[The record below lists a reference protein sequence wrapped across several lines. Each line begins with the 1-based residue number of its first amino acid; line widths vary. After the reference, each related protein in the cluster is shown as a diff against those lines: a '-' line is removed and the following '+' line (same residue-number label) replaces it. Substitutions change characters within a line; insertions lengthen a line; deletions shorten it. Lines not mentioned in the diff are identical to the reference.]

1 MESKEGAIMGNNKV
15 DDYLQ
20 QGIHGAKQTK
30 PDERRRFLTTIR
42 ERVVIA
48 LTQGEVMRKGVEP
61 EVERL
66 MDENRDAH
74 LFLNGNISYRYL
86 SEYIK
91 AAEKRGIEFTIV
103 TNKEYDSELGLVLAH
118 DHAIDKEE
126 IYLSK
131 KVRPNINPVMTEKK
145 KGFFSKLFGR

>member
-1 MESKEGAIMGNNKV
+1 MSDSKLDE
-15 DDYLQ
+15 YLQ

-30 PDERRRFLTTIR
+30 PDERRRFLTTLR

-61 EVERL
+61 EVEQL
-66 MDENRDAH
+66 MDENREAH
-74 LFLNGNISYRYL
+74 LFLNGHISYRYL

-103 TNKEYDSELGLVLAH
+103 TNKDYDSELGLVLAH
-118 DHAIDKEE
+118 NHAIDKEE
-126 IYLSK
+126 IYLGK
-131 KVRPNINPVMTEKK
+131 KKPVIQTAQANKK
-145 KGFFSKLFGR
+145 KGFLSGFRKLFGK